1 LSRFGY
7 SFTGYDPVIHIRAS
21 RREIDISP
29 KHAREVCTA
38 IKGKKLSF
46 AKQFINNVLQKK
58 EAVPFRR
65 YNKQVG
71 HRSNIQGFHSGRF
84 PMKAATEI
92 LHTLENLEAN
102 SDFKGLNT
110 DKLVIIH
117 AAAHRGRKIA
127 GYTPRAFG
135 RSSPSLNTLVHIEIV
150 GKEA

>member
-1 LSRFGY
+1 LPRFGY

-38 IKGKKLSF
+38 IKGKQLSA
-46 AKQFINNVLQKK
+46 AKQFINNVIKK
-58 EAVPFRR
+58 KQAVPFRR
-65 YNKQVG
+65 YKKQVA
-71 HRSNIQGFHSGRF
+71 HRSNAPGFYAGRF
-84 PMKAATEI
+84 PIKAATEI
-92 LHTLENLEAN
+92 LSTLENLEAN

-135 RSSPSLNTLVHIEIV
+135 RSSPSFNTLVHIEIV